1 MNFEFW
7 TRHSVAWSHPSL
19 SDNQIQE
26 FTRTFEDALK
36 MIPVKSRNLKLA
48 QI

>member
-7 TRHSVAWSHPSL
+7 TRHSVAWSHPNF

-36 MIPVKSRNLKLA
+36 KNSVKSRNLKLA